1 MKIGLIGLE
10 KSGKTTIFNALTGSE
25 EAVNTYTSQK
35 VEPHLAVVE
44 VMDPRVT
51 RLKEMYK
58 PKKTI
63 YATIEFFDFAGLTS
77 GSSMGLVKTSD
88 ALALV
93 IRNFSNDILDETL
106 GKPDPRADLDNVR
119 SELILSDLI
128 ITENRLER
136 IEADC
141 KRGKK
146 TPELQ
151 KEEKVLR
158 KAANKLNEDKLLR
171 ELDLTDDELKT
182 ISGFQFLSLK
192 PLLVILNSD
201 ETCYGNNQ
209 GLLDELS
216 GEYDLIEFA
225 GGFEME
231 LSRLEPEEAEFFMQD
246 MGIETSAKERLT
258 RFAYD
263 MLGYISF
270 FTVGED
276 EVRAWTLHKGETAVD
291 AAGTIHSDLARGFI
305 RAECFSYDDLIE
317 AGSEKGV
324 KDNVHFRLE
333 GKNYTLRDG
342 DIINVRF
349 SI

>member
-25 EAVNTYTSQK
+25 AEVSTYTSQK
-35 VEPHLAVVE
+35 VEPHRAVVE

-51 RLKEMYK
+51 RLSEMYK

-63 YATIEFFDFAGLTS
+63 YATIEFIDFVGLTS
-77 GSSMGLVKTSD
+77 GSSIGLVKTSD

-93 IRNFSNDILDETL
+93 TRNFSNEILDETQ
-106 GKPDPRADLDNVR
+106 GKPNLKADLDNMR

-136 IEADC
+136 IEADF

-158 KAANKLNEDKLLR
+158 KVADKLNSDKPLR

-209 GLLDELS
+209 NVLDELS

-225 GGFEME
+225 GSFEME
-231 LSRLEPEEAEFFMQD
+231 LSRIEPEEAELFMQD

-270 FTVGED
+270 FTIGED

-291 AAGTIHSDLARGFI
+291 AAGTIHTDLARGFI

-324 KDNVHFRLE
+324 KDKGHFRLE
-333 GKNYTLRDG
+333 GKTYTVRDG
-342 DIINVRF
+342 DIISVRF